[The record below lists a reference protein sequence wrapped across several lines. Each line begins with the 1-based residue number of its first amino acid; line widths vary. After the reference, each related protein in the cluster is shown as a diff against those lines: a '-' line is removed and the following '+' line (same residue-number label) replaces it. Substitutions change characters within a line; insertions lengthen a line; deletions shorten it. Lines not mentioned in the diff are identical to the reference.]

1 MQSSTPASTNEL
13 NRQSP
18 LIIAPFFL
26 WGTAM
31 VVMKALLP
39 QTSPMFMA
47 AVRLLPAGLLL
58 ILGGAYF
65 GRNQPKGWQAW
76 LWISLFA
83 LVDGTMFQ
91 GFLAQGLVRTN
102 AGLGSL
108 LIDSQPLAV
117 AVLASVLYK
126 EKIGIGATLGLLV
139 GVIGIG
145 LIGLPS
151 ELMTALLAGDFATI
165 LEAGVFTLGEWFM
178 LGASLSMAI
187 GTILIRPV
195 VRYADPV
202 MATGWHMV
210 IGGLPLLLISN
221 QIEQNQWQAVT
232 SWGWLGMAYMAI
244 MGSAI
249 AYGLFFFFA
258 SSGSLTTLSALT
270 FSTPV
275 FALMFSSLFLGENL
289 TLVQWIGVI
298 LTLTSIYLVSV
309 RGSES
314 VSSEV
319 NSESETMTEAKI
331 LTAAEQVAVSSAVP
345 ILQQPVNESLINE
358 RQFDERG
365 KW

>member
-1 MQSSTPASTNEL
+1 MDSSKPTISLGIT
-13 NRQSP
+13 RQSP

-39 QTSPMFMA
+39 ETSPMFMA
-47 AVRLLPAGLLL
+47 AVRLIPAGILLVL
-58 ILGGAYF
+58 AGVYLG
-65 GRNQPKGWQAW
+65 REQPKGWQAW

-117 AVLASVLYK
+117 AVLAAVLYK
-126 EKIGIGATLGLLV
+126 ERIGIAATLGLLV
-139 GVIGIG
+139 GIIGIG
-145 LIGLPS
+145 LIGLPA
-151 ELMTALLAGDFATI
+151 ELMTALLAGDVGTVI
-165 LEAGVFTLGEWFM
+165 KAGVFTLGEWFM
-178 LGASLSMAI
+178 LGASLSMAV

-202 MATGWHMV
+202 MATGWHMI
-210 IGGLPLLLISN
+210 IGGLPLLLFSQ
-221 QIEQNQWQAVT
+221 QIEQQQWQHLSA
-232 SWGWLGMAYMAI
+232 WGWLGMAYMAI

-249 AYGLFFFFA
+249 AYGLFFLFA

-289 TLVQWIGVI
+289 TLVQWLGVI
-298 LTLTSIYLVSV
+298 LTLSSIYLVSM
-309 RGSES
+309 RGSGQEHQDNIDDKQEIEDIAQTNLLPVAEQVS
-314 VSSEV
+314 VSSALPV
-319 NSESETMTEAKI
+319 
-331 LTAAEQVAVSSAVP
+331 
-345 ILQQPVNESLINE
+345 LQNPVNEP
-358 RQFDERG
+358 R
-365 KW
+365 

>member
-1 MQSSTPASTNEL
+1 MQPSTPANTSGL
-13 NRQSP
+13 SRQSP

-47 AVRLLPAGLLL
+47 AIRLIPAGILL
-58 ILGGAYF
+58 IFGAAYF
-65 GRNQPKGWQAW
+65 GKQQPKGWQAW

-117 AVLASVLYK
+117 AVMAAVLYK
-126 EKIGIGATLGLLV
+126 EKIGIWAALGLLL
-139 GVIGIG
+139 GVFGIG
-145 LIGLPS
+145 LIGLPA
-151 ELMTALLAGDFATI
+151 ELITALLTGNFAAI
-165 LEAGVFTLGEWFM
+165 LQAGVFTVGEWFM

-210 IGGLPLLLISN
+210 IGGLPLLLIST
-221 QIEQNQWQAVT
+221 QIEQNQWQDLSA
-232 SWGWLGMAYMAI
+232 WGWLGMAYMTI

-249 AYGLFFFFA
+249 AYGLFFLFA

-275 FALMFSSLFLGENL
+275 FALMFSSLFLDENL
-289 TLVQWIGVI
+289 TLVQWLGVI
-298 LTLTSIYLVSV
+298 LTLSSIYLVSM
-309 RGSES
+309 RGAGKDDPQEIAA
-314 VSSEV
+314 VMLP
-319 NSESETMTEAKI
+319 ESE
-331 LTAAEQVAVSSAVP
+331 QVVVSAVLP
-345 ILQQPVNESLINE
+345 VLQQPVNESVVKE
-358 RQFDERG
+358 
-365 KW
+365 

>member
-1 MQSSTPASTNEL
+1 MPSSPPDLSSRLT
-13 NRQSP
+13 RQSP

-47 AVRLLPAGLLL
+47 AVRLIPAGILLVFAG
-58 ILGGAYF
+58 IYF
-65 GRNQPKGWQAW
+65 GRSQPKGWLAW
-76 LWISLFA
+76 LWIIVFG

-91 GFLAQGLVRTN
+91 GFLVQGLVRTN

-117 AVLASVLYK
+117 AVMAAVLYK
-126 EKIGIGATLGLLV
+126 EKIGVGATLGLFV
-139 GVIGIG
+139 GILGIG
-145 LIGLPS
+145 LIGLPT
-151 ELMTALLAGDFATI
+151 ELMTALLAGDFTTI
-165 LEAGVFTLGEWFM
+165 LQAGVFTLGEWFM

-202 MATGWHMV
+202 MATGWHMI
-210 IGGLPLLLISN
+210 IGGLPLLFIST
-221 QIEQNQWQAVT
+221 QIEQNQWQGLT
-232 SWGWLGMAYMAI
+232 GWGWLGMLYMAV

-275 FALMFSSLFLGENL
+275 FALMFSNLLLDEDLTKVQWLGVVL
-289 TLVQWIGVI
+289 TLG
-298 LTLTSIYLVSV
+298 SIYLVSI
-309 RGSES
+309 RGNDSKVSEKIS
-314 VSSEV
+314 DAEEILEST
-319 NSESETMTEAKI
+319 SETVG
-331 LTAAEQVAVSSAVP
+331 LEQ
-345 ILQQPVNESLINE
+345 N
-358 RQFDERG
+358 
-365 KW
+365 

>member
-1 MQSSTPASTNEL
+1 MQSPTTASKSVLT
-13 NRQSP
+13 RQSP

-39 QTSPMFMA
+39 QTSPIFMA
-47 AVRLLPAGLLL
+47 TVRLIPAGILLV
-58 ILGGAYF
+58 LGAAYF
-65 GRNQPKGWQAW
+65 GRPQPKGWQAW

-117 AVLASVLYK
+117 AVMAAVLYK
-126 EKIGIGATLGLLV
+126 ERIGIGATLGLFV
-139 GVIGIG
+139 GIVGIG

-151 ELMTALLAGDFATI
+151 ELMTALLAGDLATV
-165 LEAGVFTLGEWFM
+165 LAAGVFTLGEWFM

-202 MATGWHMV
+202 MATGWHMI
-210 IGGLPLLLISN
+210 IGGLPLLFLST
-221 QIEQNQWQAVT
+221 QIEQNQWQDLSA
-232 SWGWLGMAYMAI
+232 WGCLGMAYMAI

-298 LTLTSIYLVSV
+298 LTLSSIYLVSM
-309 RGSES
+309 RGSGQDGNDE
-314 VSSEV
+314 
-319 NSESETMTEAKI
+319 ETGDISGTNI
-331 LTAAEQVAVSSAVP
+331 LTATEQVVVSSALP
-345 ILQQPVNESLINE
+345 ALQQPVNES
-358 RQFDERG
+358 RRD
-365 KW
+365 

>member
-1 MQSSTPASTNEL
+1 MQSSTPASPREL
-13 NRQSP
+13 TRQSP

-26 WGTAM
+26 WGTSM

-47 AVRLLPAGLLL
+47 AVRLIPAGLLL
-58 ILGGAYF
+58 IVGATYF
-65 GRNQPKGWQAW
+65 GRTQPKGWQAW

-83 LVDGTMFQ
+83 LIDGTMFQ

-117 AVLASVLYK
+117 AVLAAVLYK
-126 EKIGIGATLGLLV
+126 EKIGVSATLGLLV
-139 GVIGIG
+139 GVLGIG

-151 ELMTALLAGDFATI
+151 ELMTALIAGDFATI
-165 LEAGVFTLGEWFM
+165 FKAGVFTLGEWFM

-202 MATGWHMV
+202 MATGWHMI

-221 QIEQNQWQAVT
+221 QFEQNQWQDLST
-232 SWGWLGMAYMAI
+232 WGWLGMAYMAI

-289 TLVQWIGVI
+289 TLIQWIGVI
-298 LTLTSIYLVSV
+298 LTLTSIYLVSM
-309 RGSES
+309 RGAGQD
-314 VSSEV
+314 SSE
-319 NSESETMTEAKI
+319 ERPETGEISETK
-331 LTAAEQVAVSSAVP
+331 LLPVVEQVGVSAALPV
-345 ILQQPVNESLINE
+345 LQQPANDPII
-358 RQFDERG
+358 RD
-365 KW
+365 

>member
-1 MQSSTPASTNEL
+1 MQSSTPASNSGLT
-13 NRQSP
+13 RQSP

-47 AVRLLPAGLLL
+47 AVRLIPAGILLVV
-58 ILGGAYF
+58 GAAYF
-65 GRNQPKGWQAW
+65 GRQQPKGWQAW

-83 LVDGTMFQ
+83 LIDGSMFQ

-117 AVLASVLYK
+117 ALLAAVLYK
-126 EKIGIGATLGLLV
+126 ERIGIGATLGLLV
-139 GVIGIG
+139 GVVGIG
-145 LIGLPS
+145 LIGLPA
-151 ELMTALLAGDFATI
+151 ELMAALLAGDLQTV
-165 LEAGVFTLGEWFM
+165 LEAGIFTLGEWFM

-202 MATGWHMV
+202 MATGWHMI
-210 IGGLPLLLISN
+210 IGGLPLLLFSC
-221 QIEQNQWQAVT
+221 QFEQQQWQDLNA
-232 SWGWLGMAYMAI
+232 WGWLGMSYMAI

-258 SSGSLTTLSALT
+258 SSGSLTALSALT

-275 FALMFSSLFLGENL
+275 FALLFSSLFLGENL
-289 TLVQWIGVI
+289 TLAQWIGVI
-298 LTLTSIYLVSV
+298 LTLSSIYLVSV
-309 RGSES
+309 RDAGQDTDTIEDRDDSLGFPDEKMLP
-314 VSSEV
+314 
-319 NSESETMTEAKI
+319 TK
-331 LTAAEQVAVSSAVP
+331 EQVALSTPLPLLRQTSH
-345 ILQQPVNESLINE
+345 ESPNK
-358 RQFDERG
+358 FP
-365 KW
+365 K

>member
-1 MQSSTPASTNEL
+1 MQSSTPVDTSGLT
-13 NRQSP
+13 RQSP
-18 LIIAPFFL
+18 LVIAPFFL

-47 AVRLLPAGLLL
+47 AVRLIPAGILLV
-58 ILGGAYF
+58 IGAAYF
-65 GRNQPKGWQAW
+65 GRAQPKSWRAW
-76 LWISLFA
+76 LWIGLFA

-91 GFLAQGLVRTN
+91 GFLVQGLVRTN

-117 AVLASVLYK
+117 AVLAAVLYK
-126 EKIGIGATLGLLV
+126 EKIGVGATLGLLV

-151 ELMTALLAGDFATI
+151 ELMAALLAGDFATV

-202 MATGWHMV
+202 MATGWHMI
-210 IGGLPLLLISN
+210 IGGIPLLLLSA
-221 QIEQNQWQAVT
+221 QIEQNQWQAV
-232 SWGWLGMAYMAI
+232 SAWGWLGMAYMAI

-249 AYGLFFFFA
+249 SYGLFFFFA
-258 SSGSLTTLSALT
+258 SSGSLTTLSGLT

-298 LTLTSIYLVSV
+298 LTLTSIYLVSM
-309 RGSES
+309 RGSGQDSNKEDKS
-314 VSSEV
+314 APEITTNTMLPASEQVVVSSV
-319 NSESETMTEAKI
+319 I
-331 LTAAEQVAVSSAVP
+331 PV
-345 ILQQPVNESLINE
+345 LQQPVNELRIPE
-358 RQFDERG
+358 
-365 KW
+365 